1 MVTWQVD
8 PSKSLWEN
16 VQILH
21 ERLKKLKKKRERLLK
36 LIEEEKK
43 RISEGKKDTEKK
55 EIEIK
60 KKRKR
65 AWYESFRW
73 MFTSKGNLVIGG
85 RDART
90 NELIVRKYLQPGDL
104 FFHADVIG
112 APSVILKEGEE
123 ASEEEIEEAAVF
135 AAAYSRAWKM
145 GLHRVPVFY
154 VKADQV
160 SLSPPSGE
168 YRPRGGVIV
177 KGKREWVEVNPILY
191 LGFDGERFFVSA
203 KPVEGVHFMLL
214 PGDKPREEVADEI
227 VRKLNLPKE
236 MKGELVPLLPPGNI
250 ELRPLKGNA
259 STS

>member
-1 MVTWQVD
+1 MVTWLVD

-16 VQILH
+16 VQGLH

-36 LIEEEKK
+36 LIEEEKSRVVENEEEERK
-43 RISEGKKDTEKK
+43 VEV
-55 EIEIK
+55 K

-65 AWYESFRW
+65 AWYEAFRW
-73 MFTSKGNLVIGG
+73 MFTSKGKLVIGG

-90 NELIVRKYLQPGDL
+90 NEIIVRRHLQPGDL

-112 APSVILKEGEE
+112 APSVILKGGEE
-123 ASEEEIEEAAVF
+123 ADEDEILEAATF

-154 VKADQV
+154 VRAEQV

-177 KGKREWVEVNPILY
+177 KGKREWVEVNPVLY
-191 LGFDGERFFVSA
+191 LGFDGERFFVSV
-203 KPVEGVHFMLL
+203 KPREGVVFSLL
-214 PGDKPREEVADEI
+214 PGKRPKEEVADEV
-227 VRKLNLPKE
+227 VRRLGLPKE
-236 MKGELVPLLPPGNI
+236 MKGDLVPLLPPGGI